1 MSALI
6 ARQAPTAAERLADL
20 AVQALVDEAD
30 LSPAGLVDRR
40 GSGAHSDLH
49 LGLMHASAQSLWPAF
64 AAMADAARSEGRVSQ
79 ALRKPSAAGP
89 RRRSG
94 DAARHRRVNTHRGAI
109 WALGL
114 LSAAAML
121 ESGASAGG
129 IAASAAALA
138 RLDDPAA
145 PHNPDSHGAR
155 VCRRYGVLGAREQAQ
170 HGFPAVIEHGLPQ
183 LLASRRAGAGE
194 QNARLD
200 ALLAIMSS
208 LTDTCVLHRAGLE
221 GLTRM
226 QAGARAVLE
235 AGGAASLAG
244 RRQLRLLDRDM
255 LALNASPGR
264 RRPPGRH
271 PFLDRLRRMRRRR
284 LGATEHGN
292 PVFRI
297 RRRATRP
304 RQGPGR
310 RGRLGRP
317 EVLLEPGQAGKL
329 AIQVVTS
336 VNGAEQRWKSLFERM
351 FREQTPP
358 ALNIDIHDFGA
369 TPGVVRLRLE
379 QGLEEVGH
387 D

>member
-6 ARQAPTAAERLADL
+6 ARQAPSAAERLADL

-30 LSPAGLVDRR
+30 LSPKPGLVDRR

-49 LGLMHASAQSLWPAF
+49 LGLMHASAHALWPAF
-64 AAMADAARSEGRVSQ
+64 KAMAEAAQEIGEVGQPLRETLGQLGRDGE
-79 ALRKPSAAGP
+79 ADMLRVTG
-89 RRRSG
+89 G
-94 DAARHRRVNTHRGAI
+94 VNTHRGAI

-114 LSAAAML
+114 LSAAAAL
-121 ESGASAGG
+121 EADAPDARGV
-129 IAASAAALA
+129 AATAARLA
-138 RLDDPAA
+138 RLSDRAA
-145 PHNPDSHGAR
+145 PHNPHSHGAR

-255 LALNASPGR
+255 LALNASPG
-264 RRPPGRH
+264 GAADLLAATL
-271 PFLDRLRRMRRRR
+271 FLDRL
-284 LGATEHGN
+284 A
-292 PVFRI
+292 
-297 RRRATRP
+297 
-304 RQGPGR
+304 
-310 RGRLGRP
+310 
-317 EVLLEPGQAGKL
+317 
-329 AIQVVTS
+329 
-336 VNGAEQRWKSLFERM
+336 
-351 FREQTPP
+351 P
-358 ALNIDIHDFGA
+358 AAPAPTGSN
-369 TPGVVRLRLE
+369 
-379 QGLEEVGH
+379 
-387 D
+387 